1 MVSPYFTF
9 FSFCFLFCRAWET
22 RQRRFVL
29 LRAVWEND
37 ATREAERQLFG
48 DPCDF
53 SIVLLQFTPEMAEFL
68 LNDVFVACFQV
79 DPRRIATRLSVTT
92 SLERTS
98 ISRSGKH
105 RCFPFPNADFRD
117 IRRYA
122 PINTE
127 NTWREQNFN
136 DAELITFSPQSSLPR
151 SKTDFQGILW
161 STLIHDFTE
170 TRERK
175 HDMHGS
181 PAVTNESAKR
191 VSNAGYKNKI
201 NQTSESKRGDASRIG
216 NPRHEDES
224 NTPKQWPRMERNLRV
239 KLVESNA
246 RIKPRKRL

>member
-1 MVSPYFTF
+1 M
-9 FSFCFLFCRAWET
+9 
-22 RQRRFVL
+22 QH
-29 LRAVWEND
+29 
-37 ATREAERQLFG
+37 ERQNDSCSTIRAISVSCCCNSPQRWQNSFLTTYPLLVSRLTRARSRH
-48 DPCDF
+48 DYLWPRPR
-53 SIVLLQFTPEMAEFL
+53 SKLQFR
-68 LNDVFVACFQV
+68 QV
-79 DPRRIATRLSVTT
+79 
-92 SLERTS
+92 EN
-98 ISRSGKH
+98 H
-105 RCFPFPNADFRD
+105 CFPFPNADFRD